1 MDVTICNFTS
11 NHIRDKIQTV
21 AEIEDEI
28 IMQHVKDG
36 NLSEMSVIF
45 ERYNVRLYNYFLKL
59 TRNKLISQDLTQ
71 NLFYRMIRYKNSYK
85 NEYSV
90 KAWMYQMARNLHIDY
105 CKEEKRS
112 GELFKITDTY
122 PVDIGDENEGFP
134 EDDYERLERSIAA
147 LNNDQRELI
156 ILSRYQGLKYEEI
169 SQIVNQSVPA
179 IKVAMHRAIRQLR
192 GIYFKQI

>member
-1 MDVTICNFTS
+1 M
-11 NHIRDKIQTV
+11 

-28 IMQHVKDG
+28 VMQHVKDG
-36 NLSEMSVIF
+36 NLSEMSVLF

-71 NLFYRMIRYKNSYK
+71 NLFYRMIRYKNTYK
-85 NEYSV
+85 NDYSV

-112 GELFKITDTY
+112 GELFKNSDSY
-122 PVDIGDENEGFP
+122 PVDVSDENEGFP
-134 EDDYERLERSIAA
+134 EDDYERLERSIAK

>member
-1 MDVTICNFTS
+1 
-11 NHIRDKIQTV
+11 V
-21 AEIEDEI
+21 AELEDEI

-36 NLSEMSVIF
+36 NLSEMSVLF

-71 NLFYRMIRYKNSYK
+71 NLFYRMIRYKKSYNK
-85 NEYSV
+85 EYSV

-112 GELFKITDTY
+112 SELFLNTENYPTEITEED
-122 PVDIGDENEGFP
+122 EGFP
-134 EDDYERLERSIAA
+134 EDDYERLERSLAS
-147 LNNDQRELI
+147 LSNEQRELI
-156 ILSRYQGLKYEEI
+156 VLSRYQGLKYEEI

-179 IKVAMHRAIRQLR
+179 IKVAMHRAIKKLR
-192 GIYFKQI
+192 GVYFKQI

>member
-1 MDVTICNFTS
+1 MTDI
-11 NHIRDKIQTV
+11 
-21 AEIEDEI
+21 ADEI

-36 NLSEMSVIF
+36 NLLEMSELF

-71 NLFYRMIRYKNSYK
+71 NLFYRMIRYKNTYK

-105 CKEEKRS
+105 CKEEKKS
-112 GELFKITDTY
+112 AELFMSRETY
-122 PVDIGDENEGFP
+122 PADVSDENEGFP
-134 EDDYERLERSIAA
+134 EDDYEKLEKSMAR
-147 LNNDQRELI
+147 LNNEQRELL

-169 SQIVNQSVPA
+169 SQIVNQTVPA
-179 IKVAMHRAIRQLR
+179 IKVAIHRAIRQLR
-192 GIYFKQI
+192 GIYFEQI

>member
-1 MDVTICNFTS
+1 MT
-11 NHIRDKIQTV
+11 
-21 AEIEDEI
+21 EIEDEI

-36 NLSEMSVIF
+36 NLSEMSVLF

-90 KAWMYQMARNLHIDY
+90 KAWMYQMARNLHIDF

-112 GELFKITDTY
+112 GELFLNTDTY
-122 PVDIGDENEGFP
+122 PVDISDETEGFP
-134 EDDYERLERSIAA
+134 EDDYERLEKSLGA
-147 LNNDQRELI
+147 LGNEQRELI

-179 IKVAMHRAIRQLR
+179 IKVAIHRAIRQLR
-192 GIYFKQI
+192 GIYFKHV

>member
-1 MDVTICNFTS
+1 
-11 NHIRDKIQTV
+11 V
-21 AEIEDEI
+21 ADLDDEI
-28 IMQHVKDG
+28 IMKNVKDG
-36 NLSEMSVIF
+36 NLSEMSVLF
-45 ERYNVRLYNYFLKL
+45 DRYNVRLYNYFLKL

-71 NLFYRMIRYKNSYK
+71 NLFYRMIRYKNTYK

-90 KAWMYQMARNLHIDY
+90 KSWIYQMARNLHIDY

-112 GELFKITDTY
+112 GELFKNVDSY
-122 PVDIGDENEGFP
+122 PVDVSNENEGFP

-147 LNNDQRELI
+147 LSREQRELI

-179 IKVAMHRAIRQLR
+179 IKVAMHRAMRQLR

>member
-1 MDVTICNFTS
+1 MS
-11 NHIRDKIQTV
+11 EIQ
-21 AEIEDEI
+21 DEI

-36 NLSEMSVIF
+36 NLSEMSELF
-45 ERYNVRLYNYFLKL
+45 ERYNVRLFNYFLKL
-59 TRNKLISQDLTQ
+59 TRNRLISQDLTQ

-112 GELFKITDTY
+112 EALFLNTDTY
-122 PVDIGDENEGFP
+122 PVDISDETDGFP
-134 EDDYERLERSIAA
+134 EDDYERLERSFAT
-147 LNNDQRELI
+147 LNNEQRELI

-169 SQIVNQSVPA
+169 SHIVNQSVPA
-179 IKVAMHRAIRQLR
+179 IKVAIHRAIKQLR

>member
-1 MDVTICNFTS
+1 MTDI
-11 NHIRDKIQTV
+11 
-21 AEIEDEI
+21 ADEI

-36 NLSEMSVIF
+36 NLSEMSELF

-71 NLFYRMIRYKNSYK
+71 NLFYRMIRYKHTYK
-85 NEYSV
+85 NEYTV

-105 CKEEKRS
+105 CKEEKRT
-112 GELFKITDTY
+112 GELFTSAETY
-122 PVDIGDENEGFP
+122 PADISDENEGFP
-134 EDDYERLERSIAA
+134 EDDYEKLEKSFAR
-147 LNNDQRELI
+147 LNNEQRELL

-179 IKVAMHRAIRQLR
+179 IKVAIHRAIKQLR

>member
-1 MDVTICNFTS
+1 MTDI
-11 NHIRDKIQTV
+11 
-21 AEIEDEI
+21 ADEI
-28 IMQHVKDG
+28 IMQHVKDA
-36 NLSEMSVIF
+36 NLSEMSELF

-71 NLFYRMIRYKNSYK
+71 NLFYRMIRYKHTYK
-85 NEYSV
+85 NEYTV

-105 CKEEKRS
+105 CKEEKRT
-112 GELFKITDTY
+112 GELFISGETY
-122 PVDIGDENEGFP
+122 PADISDENEGFP
-134 EDDYERLERSIAA
+134 EDDYEKLEKSFAR
-147 LNNDQRELI
+147 LNNEQRELL

-179 IKVAMHRAIRQLR
+179 IKVAIHRAIKQLR